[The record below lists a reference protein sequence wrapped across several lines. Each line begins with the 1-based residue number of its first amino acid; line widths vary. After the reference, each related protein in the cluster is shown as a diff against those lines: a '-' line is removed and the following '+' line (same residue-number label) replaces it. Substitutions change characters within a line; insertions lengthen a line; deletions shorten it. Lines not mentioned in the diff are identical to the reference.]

1 MKRTLLAALAVFV
14 LWTILD
20 MVIHAGILGSAYAA
34 TAELWRP
41 QEDMKMVLMR
51 IVVALSAF
59 VFAYLYATVVT
70 DKSMSK
76 ALTYGFLIG
85 FSSGLGM
92 GYGTYAVMPI
102 PYHMA
107 LTWFLGTVV
116 ETTAA
121 GALLGWILKK

>member
-1 MKRTLLAALAVFV
+1 MKRTLLATLAVFV

-34 TAELWRP
+34 TTELWRP
-41 QEDMKMVLMR
+41 QEDMKMGLMQL
-51 IVVALSAF
+51 VVALSAF